1 MIDQNRLNI
10 RIDTNVFQSF
20 QRAEILPNCRAVFGF
35 AFINVQF
42 YIDLLA
48 GNIRFPPIQLDRRAV
63 TDQLS
68 NIIVTN
74 CPEIVQQSLQLK
86 KLKGGE
92 KTGSFVIY
100 PKIWTTDG

>member
-1 MIDQNRLNI
+1 
-10 RIDTNVFQSF
+10 
-20 QRAEILPNCRAVFGF
+20 
-35 AFINVQF
+35 
-42 YIDLLA
+42 
-48 GNIRFPPIQLDRRAV
+48 V